1 MPATLASP
9 LPVKAYPRS
18 RAYFRASG
26 MPDTWAE
33 ALIRVRRAAL
43 TGAPS

>member
-9 LPVKAYPRS
+9 LPIKAYPLS
-18 RAYFRASG
+18 RAYFRMSG

-33 ALIRVRRAAL
+33 DVIRVRRTALRGAA
-43 TGAPS
+43 S

>member
-9 LPVKAYPRS
+9 LPVKAYPLS
-18 RAYFRASG
+18 RAYFRTSG

-33 ALIRVRRAAL
+33 AVIRVRRAAL
-43 TGAPS
+43 TGALS